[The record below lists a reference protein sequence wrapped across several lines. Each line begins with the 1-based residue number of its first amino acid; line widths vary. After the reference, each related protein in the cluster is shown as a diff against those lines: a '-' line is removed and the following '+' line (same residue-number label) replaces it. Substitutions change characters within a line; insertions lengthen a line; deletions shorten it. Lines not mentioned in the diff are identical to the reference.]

1 MKYPASIV
9 LGILETLTYDT
20 YLAITRFPCSVTIRT
35 GLANS
40 LVDVGFI
47 ELCEPGYKI
56 TPLGEKFL
64 NISKK
69 KSKI

>member
-1 MKYPASIV
+1 MKYPASLI

-20 YLAITRFPCSVTIRT
+20 YLTITRFPCSVTIRDE
-35 GLANS
+35 LANS

-56 TPLGEKFL
+56 TPIGEKFL